1 MQSLCVCFAFI
12 GMEMMQSAV
21 SVTKNTLW
29 LVPAGIIHS
38 QHFQAH
44 NQTSVGL
51 FREAAERSTWTKAN
65 RTNPNTHEGSHRV
78 RNMAAYERF
87 ICSELG
93 WGWSGYNQPSAPCFL
108 HEQRDQVSD
117 RFTRVFVWIW
127 FLWARTSAPYLQHS
141 AAVKQLP
148 QIYVQTAWS
157 HVKYSFSRPQF
168 PQTFLDVHEMPLNL
182 SDVSS
187 DLL

>member
-51 FREAAERSTWTKAN
+51 FREAAERSTWTEPKQTEQIPT
-65 RTNPNTHEGSHRV
+65 RTREVIGLETWQRMRDSFAVSSVEAGVDITNQVPRV
-78 RNMAAYERF
+78 S
-87 ICSELG
+87 CTS
-93 WGWSGYNQPSAPCFL
+93 SGIKF
-108 HEQRDQVSD
+108 
-117 RFTRVFVWIW
+117 
-127 FLWARTSAPYLQHS
+127 
-141 AAVKQLP
+141 
-148 QIYVQTAWS
+148 QTVS
-157 HVKYSFSRPQF
+157 HVYLCESGFYEPEPQLLTCSTLQLLNNCLRF
-168 PQTFLDVHEMPLNL
+168 MYRLHGVMWSILLAAHNFLKRF
-182 SDVSS
+182 
-187 DLL
+187 